1 MELTIN
7 NTVFKF
13 RFGMGFLRE
22 INKRV
27 TVPVDGLKNVKQNIG
42 LRYYISSILD
52 NDVESLVEVL
62 DIANKTESPRLTKA
76 ALDSYIESD
85 DTDVDELF
93 GQVIVFL
100 KSANATRKT
109 TGIMLETLEAQRKKA

>member
-52 NDVESLVEVL
+52 NDVDSLVEVL

-93 GQVIVFL
+93 GQVIDFL

>member
-42 LRYYISSILD
+42 LRYYISGILD

-93 GQVIVFL
+93 WQVIDFL

>member
-13 RFGMGFLRE
+13 RFGMGFFCY

-27 TVPVDGLKNVKQNIG
+27 TVPVDGLKDVKQNIG
-42 LRYYISSILD
+42 LRYYISGILD

-93 GQVIVFL
+93 GQVIDFL

>member
-27 TVPVDGLKNVKQNIG
+27 TVPVDGLKDVKQNIG
-42 LRYYISSILD
+42 LRYYISGILD

-93 GQVIVFL
+93 GQVIDFL
-100 KSANATRKT
+100 KSANATR
-109 TGIMLETLEAQRKKA
+109 

>member
-42 LRYYISSILD
+42 LRYYISGILD

-93 GQVIVFL
+93 GQVIDFL

>member
-27 TVPVDGLKNVKQNIG
+27 TVPVDGLKDVKQNIG
-42 LRYYISSILD
+42 LRYYISGILD

-93 GQVIVFL
+93 GQVIDFL

>member
-93 GQVIVFL
+93 GQVIDFL

>member
-7 NTVFKF
+7 NIVFTF

-27 TVPVDGLKNVKQNIG
+27 TVPVEGLKDVKQNIG
-42 LRYYISSILD
+42 LRYYISGILD
-52 NDVESLVEVL
+52 GDVESLVEVL

-93 GQVIVFL
+93 KQVIDFL

-109 TGIMLETLEAQRKKA
+109 TETMLQTLEAQRKKR

>member
-7 NTVFKF
+7 NTVFTF

-27 TVPVDGLKNVKQNIG
+27 TVPVEGLKDVKQNIG
-42 LRYYISSILD
+42 LRYYISGIMD
-52 NDVESLVEVL
+52 GDVESLVEVL

-93 GQVIVFL
+93 KQVIDFL

-109 TGIMLETLEAQRKKA
+109 TGTMLETLEAQRKKQ